1 MHQFGLT
8 RSTNTRDNL
17 DVRSAVQFNDSI
29 EIFCSRDCFHLVT
42 HFQIIQIFSY
52 FSAWQTWFA
61 DKITLSTVIFIIINI
76 LYFVYDYIIGLK
88 RFHDANHSTIFFV
101 LCFILSFVVIGY
113 IIRMVIYCQPSTHI
127 TSKNKNCSG

>member
-1 MHQFGLT
+1 MK
-8 RSTNTRDNL
+8 
-17 DVRSAVQFNDSI
+17 
-29 EIFCSRDCFHLVT
+29 HLNSKSSYLGRYDFWRLFIIGILVYI
-42 HFQIIQIFSY
+42 IIQIVY

-88 RFHDANHSTIFFV
+88 RFHDANRSTIFFV
-101 LCFILSFVVIGY
+101 LCFISSFIVIGY

>member
-1 MHQFGLT
+1 MK
-8 RSTNTRDNL
+8 
-17 DVRSAVQFNDSI
+17 
-29 EIFCSRDCFHLVT
+29 HLNSKSSYLGRYD
-42 HFQIIQIFSY
+42 FWRLFIIGILVY
-52 FSAWQTWFA
+52 T
-61 DKITLSTVIFIIINI
+61 IINI

>member
-1 MHQFGLT
+1 MK
-8 RSTNTRDNL
+8 
-17 DVRSAVQFNDSI
+17 
-29 EIFCSRDCFHLVT
+29 HLNSKSSYLGRYDFWRLFIIGILVYT
-42 HFQIIQIFSY
+42 IIQIVY

-101 LCFILSFVVIGY
+101 ICFILSFVVIGY